1 MSREYRHLP
10 LGDVSPLHPT
20 LADLLT
26 YVDDCAAQADAFL
39 DAVRMTAQA
48 HPDSAPLRMLA
59 HLAEGVEMLQGAG
72 AGGIVDHAYEL
83 QRELET
89 GGAR

>member
-20 LADLLT
+20 LADLLVH
-26 YVDDCAAQADAFL
+26 VDDCAAQTAAFL
-39 DAVRMTAQA
+39 DAVRMARNA
-48 HPDSAPLRMLA
+48 HPDCAPVKILA
-59 HLAEGVEMLQGAG
+59 HLADGVGMLQEAG
-72 AGGIVDHAYEL
+72 AGGIVDHALEL